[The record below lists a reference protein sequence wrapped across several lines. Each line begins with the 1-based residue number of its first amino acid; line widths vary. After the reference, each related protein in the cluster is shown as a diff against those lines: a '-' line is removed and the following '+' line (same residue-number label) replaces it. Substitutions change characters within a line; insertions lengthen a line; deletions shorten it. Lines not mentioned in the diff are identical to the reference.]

1 MMLDFDLSQ
10 VRHKEFGV
18 GLDEGEGQSFR
29 NMTVDDDTQTALLE
43 MAVATWDAMQELSH
57 NPSTYQPSEKYAS
70 LEYVSLPLSSDLA
83 KYMRDLHQATSLP
96 VDMNALSDPIKVFS
110 YFSRMTD
117 KQGRSLTALRRAL
130 HFKGVVKS
138 RLVRVLTDALKLVE
152 EPMFKLDHDFD
163 LLIDSTTIHVL
174 RPSGFESAGKL
185 RAAILA
191 AVPQN
196 VQAIQNDL
204 GFLDLTNIQDYAIKR
219 PRAARY
225 LASIRAE
232 KQTENVDKHLL
243 KDLCANMGVEI
254 SEANGTITVQD
265 GHIMS
270 FLEVLDR
277 RRYGVELRQDNTE
290 YFRAANRRKL
300 NK

>member
-1 MMLDFDLSQ
+1 MLDFDLSR
-10 VRHKEFGV
+10 VTYKEFGV

-29 NMTVDDDTQTALLE
+29 CMIVDEDTQAALVE
-43 MAVATWDAMQELSH
+43 MAAATWDAMEGRSES
-57 NPSTYQPSEKYAS
+57 PSPYQPAEKYAG
-70 LEYVSLPLSSDLA
+70 LEHLTLPLSSDLA
-83 KYMRDLHQATSLP
+83 KYVRELHQAANLP
-96 VDMNALSDPIKVFS
+96 VDMSALSDPIKVFS
-110 YFSRMTD
+110 YFARITD
-117 KQGRSLTALRRAL
+117 EQGRSLTALRRAL

-163 LLIDSTTIHVL
+163 LLIDSSTVHIL
-174 RPSGFESAGKL
+174 RPSGFESAGKM
-185 RAAILA
+185 REAILA

-204 GFLDLTNIQDYAIKR
+204 GFLDCTNIQVYASKR

-225 LASIRAE
+225 LASIQTG
-232 KQTENVDKHLL
+232 KQAENVDKHLL
-243 KDLCANMGVEI
+243 KRLCDNMGVAV
-254 SEANGTITVQD
+254 SEVKGTITVQD
-265 GHIMS
+265 GHVMS

-277 RRYGVELRQDNTE
+277 RRYGVDLRQDDTE

-300 NK
+300 NE